1 MNLTQDQIQ
10 LKHMGWRG
18 RVCIVNAFGSASI
31 LLSTRYRIKKK
42 SETVRLSGMGRADVG
57 MSSFPLK
64 KEELESFG
72 SDNIARVL

>member
-1 MNLTQDQIQ
+1 MHLGV
-10 LKHMGWRG
+10 L
-18 RVCIVNAFGSASI
+18 VFFSALDI
-31 LLSTRYRIKKK
+31 ELKKK

-64 KEELESFG
+64 KEELESSG

>member
-1 MNLTQDQIQ
+1 MHLGV
-10 LKHMGWRG
+10 L
-18 RVCIVNAFGSASI
+18 VFFSALDI
-31 LLSTRYRIKKK
+31 ELKK

-64 KEELESFG
+64 KKELESFG